1 MFSSAWRAGG
11 QVKILTTAPA
21 APFPNPSASASRAQ
35 PTYPGSMPLS
45 GAFCTWAA
53 SRTFNYEILMIP
65 ASPKPADAVE
75 QLMQEAQYL
84 ARHVEGGLFRLND
97 DGVDTVKLFQPP
109 VRSE

>member
-1 MFSSAWRAGG
+1 
-11 QVKILTTAPA
+11 
-21 APFPNPSASASRAQ
+21 
-35 PTYPGSMPLS
+35 
-45 GAFCTWAA
+45 
-53 SRTFNYEILMIP
+53 MIP